1 MVIIDLTSL
10 FDIRFVYTEK
20 NDHNAILKLEMLL
33 DLKKNQLHN
42 IVALR
47 YNTLFKTH
55 NLVKC

>member
-10 FDIRFVYTEK
+10 LDIRFVYTEK

-47 YNTLFKTH
+47 YNTLF
-55 NLVKC
+55 